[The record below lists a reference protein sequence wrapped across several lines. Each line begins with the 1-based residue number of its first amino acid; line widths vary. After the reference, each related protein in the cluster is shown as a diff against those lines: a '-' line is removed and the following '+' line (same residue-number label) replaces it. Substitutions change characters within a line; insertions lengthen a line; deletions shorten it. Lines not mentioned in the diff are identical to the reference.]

1 MKLKIKDYKIEKTK
15 KYLKVNNFFFFING
29 INQNAL
35 DWLLTEQKLKT
46 IGFSYYKVLNKTT
59 VKTLNTSIY
68 KKTCP
73 IVKGSTILLKPQK
86 SQPFLKQTVV
96 NTFNSL
102 FFELLIFKFNN
113 KIYSVNS
120 LKNTYSLNYKEA
132 KLLFYQFNLTTLK
145 ICYKLSK

>member
-15 KYLKVNNFFFFING
+15 KYLKVNNLFFFING
-29 INQNAL
+29 LNRSAL
-35 DWLLTEQKLKT
+35 DWLSAEQELKT

-68 KKTCP
+68 KKVYP
-73 IVKGSTILLKPQK
+73 AIKGSTILLKPQK
-86 SQPFLKQTVV
+86 SQPFLKQTVLS
-96 NTFNSL
+96 TFNLL

-120 LKNTYSLNYKEA
+120 LKNTYSLSYKEA
-132 KLLFYQFNLTTLK
+132 KLLLYQFNLTSVK
-145 ICYKLSK
+145 ICYKFSK